1 MFLHHKKAEQ
11 NRTNFWFHNWFIR
24 FSGAMKK
31 IHGYFWALY
40 FLASI
45 SGMSTALSLTFFDW
59 AIEIAVAIAEK
70 WIVNNGLCF
79 CYLYNIE
86 TVYEINNIGG
96 FIGFNFL
103 LRVDVRLMASFS
115 WLNFLLYSVIRYFL
129 HLPLLIL

>member
-1 MFLHHKKAEQ
+1 
-11 NRTNFWFHNWFIR
+11 
-24 FSGAMKK
+24 MKK

-115 WLNFLLYSVIRYFL
+115 WLNF
-129 HLPLLIL
+129 